1 MSREIVVATV
11 QMRPVLNEVE
21 ENLVKIAD
29 FIRKVATEQKVDLIV
44 FPELITTGYECGMY
58 FTDLA
63 QRIPGPAVNVL
74 AQRAADYGVHVLF
87 GMAAKERVESI
98 LFNTAVLIGPDGEV
112 LGDYRKVHLR
122 GEERLAFRGGY
133 KPVVFESELGPIG
146 VMLGWD
152 LAFPEMARTLVMD
165 GAELLVVA
173 AAWEE
178 ARAEEWRTLVLARAY
193 ENACYVAAANR
204 VGEDVTYTFCG
215 DSLIVGPRG
224 QLLASLVGDRDEE
237 TGKPIEGYCVAK
249 LDLEEVRRAREDSQI
264 LQSRQPLVYRSLV
277 RKY

>member
-21 ENLVKIAD
+21 ENLVKIAEY
-29 FIRKVATEQKVDLIV
+29 IRKVASEQKVDLIV

-63 QRIPGPAVNVL
+63 QRIPGPSVNVI
-74 AQRAADYGVHVLF
+74 AQRAADFNVHVLF
-87 GMAAKERVESI
+87 GMASKERVESI
-98 LFNTAVLIGPDGEV
+98 LFDSAVMIGPDGEV
-112 LGDYRKVHLR
+112 IGDYRKVHLR
-122 GEERLAFRGGY
+122 GEERLAFRGGFR
-133 KPVVFESELGPIG
+133 PVVFETELGPLG

-152 LAFPEMARTLVMD
+152 LAFPEMARALVMD
-165 GAELLVVA
+165 GAELLCA
-173 AAWEE
+173 CASWEE
-178 ARAEEWRTLVLARAY
+178 ARADEWRTYVMARAY
-193 ENACYVAAANR
+193 ENACDGGAANR
-204 VGEDVTYTFCG
+204 VGEDVPYSFCG

-224 QLLASLVGDRDEE
+224 QVLASLVGERDAE

-249 LDLEEVRRAREDSQI
+249 IDMEDVRRAREDSQI
-264 LQSRQPLVYRSLV
+264 LQARQPLAYRALV